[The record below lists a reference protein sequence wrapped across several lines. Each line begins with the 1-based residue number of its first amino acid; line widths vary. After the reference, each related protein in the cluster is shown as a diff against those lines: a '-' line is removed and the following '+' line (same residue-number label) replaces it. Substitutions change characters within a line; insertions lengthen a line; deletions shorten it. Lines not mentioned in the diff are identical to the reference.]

1 MIRRISRCGNSPVKT
16 LPWRAKLAREFDV
29 PMKLAHTVLAEM
41 TEAINRGWG
50 HRDSRVAMMLQNE
63 RAGVDIKVD
72 SARLDEIV
80 END

>member
-1 MIRRISRCGNSPVKT
+1 
-16 LPWRAKLAREFDV
+16 
-29 PMKLAHTVLAEM
+29 MKLAHTVLAEM